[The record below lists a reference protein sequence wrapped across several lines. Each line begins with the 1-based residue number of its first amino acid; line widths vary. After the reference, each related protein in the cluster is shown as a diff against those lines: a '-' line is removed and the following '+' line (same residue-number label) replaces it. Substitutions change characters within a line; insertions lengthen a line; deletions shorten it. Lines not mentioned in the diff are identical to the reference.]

1 MKQPAVTCSNCGTMI
16 DEPTNQP
23 PEDRKPCPKCGSTSR
38 AIRVSATERLQ
49 MIDSVYAEKTA
60 ASDRR
65 IDDIIE
71 RSTKV
76 YPTSATG
83 QGAANDAT
91 VKIEE
96 TGEPESVTT
105 LKGTAQGHASAQATI
120 TTAVVALTGEL
131 VREQG
136 RRISDA
142 IEALIA
148 TVTIGQSEAAKTGD
162 KLTDLTRELVV
173 WTRVIGAAT
182 IVAVAIAIYAVVRD
196 GA

>member
-1 MKQPAVTCSNCGTMI
+1 
-16 DEPTNQP
+16 
-23 PEDRKPCPKCGSTSR
+23 
-38 AIRVSATERLQ
+38 
-49 MIDSVYAEKTA
+49 
-60 ASDRR
+60 
-65 IDDIIE
+65 
-71 RSTKV
+71 
-76 YPTSATG
+76 
-83 QGAANDAT
+83 
-91 VKIEE
+91 
-96 TGEPESVTT
+96 
-105 LKGTAQGHASAQATI
+105 
-120 TTAVVALTGEL
+120 VALTGEL

-162 KLTDLTRELVV
+162 KLTDLTRELVI